1 MKNKD
6 KLQIIE
12 EYNGLINKY
21 VGMYFRS
28 IKGND
33 ISKDDLK
40 QEIILGLLN
49 DLDKLDESKGKSVF
63 IEKSIENNCLSYI
76 RARNRIKR
84 GSGLA
89 DDSLDKKIIND
100 DENINLIDVIGSDY
114 DLEYDVIN
122 NIMVKD
128 IFDYIKNNIKV
139 RDTEFEKMYKVA
151 NREQLIFELYGK
163 GYTFQE
169 IGDKL
174 VISRQRANY
183 IFTRIINKIRD
194 EFKIEVV

>member
-1 MKNKD
+1 MLTKNGERGMIMMTNKD
-6 KLQIIE
+6 KIEIIE
-12 EYNGLINKY
+12 QYDRLINKY
-21 VGMYFRS
+21 TNMYYRS
-28 IKGND
+28 LNSNW

-76 RARNRIKR
+76 TTRNRMKR
-84 GSGLA
+84 GNGLA

-114 DLEYDVIN
+114 DLEYDTIN

-128 IFDYIKNNIKV
+128 ILNFINNYNNRQALIL
-139 RDTEFEKMYKVA
+139 KMYS
-151 NREQLIFELYGK
+151 E
-163 GYTFQE
+163 GYTFAD
-169 IGDKL
+169 IGYMLDM
-174 VISRQRANY
+174 SRQRANL
-183 IFTRIINKIRD
+183 IFKKTIDKIRNK
-194 EFKIEVV
+194 FKIEVV

>member
-1 MKNKD
+1 MENKD

-21 VGMYFRS
+21 VSIYFRS

-63 IEKSIENNCLSYI
+63 IEKSIENSCLRYI
-76 RARNRIKR
+76 TTRNRIKR
-84 GSGLA
+84 GNGLA
-89 DDSLDKKIIND
+89 DDSLDRKIINE
-100 DENINLIDVIGSDY
+100 DENVNLIDVIKSNY
-114 DLEYDVIN
+114 DLEYDTIN

-128 IFDYIKNNIKV
+128 ILSFIENNNDRQALIL
-139 RDTEFEKMYKVA
+139 KMYS
-151 NREQLIFELYGK
+151 E
-163 GYTFQE
+163 GYTFAD
-169 IGDKL
+169 IGYML
-174 VISRQRANY
+174 NMSRQRANL
-183 IFTRIINKIRD
+183 IFKKTIDKIRNKY
-194 EFKIEVV
+194 KIEVV

>member
-1 MKNKD
+1 MLTKNGERGMIMMTNKD
-6 KLQIIE
+6 KIEIIE
-12 EYNGLINKY
+12 QYDRLINKY
-21 VGMYFRS
+21 TNMYYRS
-28 IKGND
+28 LNSNW

-76 RARNRIKR
+76 KTRNRIKR
-84 GSGLA
+84 GNGLA

-114 DLEYDVIN
+114 DLEYDTIN

-128 IFDYIKNNIKV
+128 ILNFINNYNNRQALIL
-139 RDTEFEKMYKVA
+139 KMYS
-151 NREQLIFELYGK
+151 E
-163 GYTFQE
+163 GYTFAD
-169 IGDKL
+169 IGYMLDM
-174 VISRQRANY
+174 SRQRANL
-183 IFTRIINKIRD
+183 IFKKTIDKIRN
-194 EFKIEVV
+194 KYRIEVM

>member
-1 MKNKD
+1 MNNKD
-6 KLQIIE
+6 KLQRIE

-21 VGMYFRS
+21 VNMYFRS

-33 ISKDDLK
+33 VSKDDLK

-76 RARNRIKR
+76 KTRNRIKR
-84 GSGLA
+84 GNGLA
-89 DDSLDKKIIND
+89 DDSLDKKIISD

-114 DLEYDVIN
+114 DLEYDTIN

-128 IFDYIKNNIKV
+128 ILNFINNNNNRQALIL
-139 RDTEFEKMYKVA
+139 KMYS
-151 NREQLIFELYGK
+151 E
-163 GYTFQE
+163 GYTFTD
-169 IGDKL
+169 IGHMLDM
-174 VISRQRANY
+174 SRQRANL
-183 IFTRIINKIRD
+183 IFRKTIYKIRNKY
-194 EFKIEVV
+194 KIEVV

>member
-1 MKNKD
+1 MENKD

-21 VGMYFRS
+21 VNMYFRS

-33 ISKDDLK
+33 VSKDDLK

-76 RARNRIKR
+76 TTRNRMKR
-84 GSGLA
+84 GNGLA

-114 DLEYDVIN
+114 DLEYDTIN
-122 NIMVKD
+122 NILTKD
-128 IFDYIKNNIKV
+128 ILNFIENNNNRQALIL
-139 RDTEFEKMYKVA
+139 KMYS
-151 NREQLIFELYGK
+151 E

-174 VISRQRANY
+174 VISKQRANY

-194 EFKIEVV
+194 EFRIEVV

>member
-1 MKNKD
+1 MLTKNGERGMIMMTNKD
-6 KLQIIE
+6 KIEIIE
-12 EYNGLINKY
+12 QYDRLINKY
-21 VGMYFRS
+21 TNMYYRS
-28 IKGND
+28 LNSNW

-76 RARNRIKR
+76 TTRNRMKR
-84 GSGLA
+84 GNGLA

-114 DLEYDVIN
+114 DLEYDTIN

-128 IFDYIKNNIKV
+128 ILNFINNYNNRQALIL
-139 RDTEFEKMYKVA
+139 KMYS
-151 NREQLIFELYGK
+151 E
-163 GYTFQE
+163 GYTFAD
-169 IGDKL
+169 IGYMLDM
-174 VISRQRANY
+174 SRQRANL
-183 IFTRIINKIRD
+183 IFKKTIDKIRN
-194 EFKIEVV
+194 KYRIEVM

>member
-1 MKNKD
+1 MLTKNGERGMIMMTNKD
-6 KLQIIE
+6 KIEIIE
-12 EYNGLINKY
+12 QYDRLINKY
-21 VGMYFRS
+21 TNMYYRS
-28 IKGND
+28 LNSNW

-76 RARNRIKR
+76 TTRNRMKR
-84 GSGLA
+84 GNGLA

-114 DLEYDVIN
+114 DLEYDTIN

-128 IFDYIKNNIKV
+128 ILNFINNYNNRQALIL
-139 RDTEFEKMYKVA
+139 KMYS
-151 NREQLIFELYGK
+151 E
-163 GYTFQE
+163 GYTFSD
-169 IGDKL
+169 IGCML
-174 VISRQRANY
+174 NMSRQRANLIY
-183 IFTRIINKIRD
+183 RKAIYKIRNK
-194 EFKIEVV
+194 FKIEVV

>member
-1 MKNKD
+1 MLTKNGERGMIMMTNKD
-6 KLQIIE
+6 KIEIIE
-12 EYNGLINKY
+12 QYDRLINKY
-21 VGMYFRS
+21 TNMYYRS
-28 IKGND
+28 LNSNW

-76 RARNRIKR
+76 TTRNRMKR
-84 GSGLA
+84 GNGLA

-114 DLEYDVIN
+114 DLEYDTIN

-128 IFDYIKNNIKV
+128 ILNFINNYNNRQALIL
-139 RDTEFEKMYKVA
+139 KMYS
-151 NREQLIFELYGK
+151 E
-163 GYTFQE
+163 GYTFSD
-169 IGDKL
+169 IGCML
-174 VISRQRANY
+174 NMSRQRANLIY
-183 IFTRIINKIRD
+183 KKAIYKIRNK
-194 EFKIEVV
+194 FKIEVV

>member
-1 MKNKD
+1 MENKD

-21 VGMYFRS
+21 VNMYFRS
-28 IKGND
+28 IKGNW

-76 RARNRIKR
+76 TTRNRMKR
-84 GSGLA
+84 GNGLA

-100 DENINLIDVIGSDY
+100 DENINLIDVIKSDY
-114 DLEYDVIN
+114 DLEYDTIN
-122 NIMVKD
+122 NILTKD
-128 IFDYIKNNIKV
+128 ILSFIENNNDRQALIL
-139 RDTEFEKMYKVA
+139 KMYS
-151 NREQLIFELYGK
+151 E
-163 GYTFQE
+163 GYTFSD
-169 IGDKL
+169 IGSML
-174 VISRQRANY
+174 NMSRQRANLIY
-183 IFTRIINKIRD
+183 RKAIYKIRNK
-194 EFKIEVV
+194 FKIEVV

>member
-1 MKNKD
+1 MENKD

-33 ISKDDLK
+33 VSKDDLK

-49 DLDKLDESKGKSVF
+49 DLDKLDENKGKSVF

-76 RARNRIKR
+76 TTRNRMKR
-84 GSGLA
+84 GNGLA

-114 DLEYDVIN
+114 DLEYDTIN
-122 NIMVKD
+122 NILTKD
-128 IFDYIKNNIKV
+128 ILNFIENNNNRQALIL
-139 RDTEFEKMYKVA
+139 KMYS
-151 NREQLIFELYGK
+151 E
-163 GYTFQE
+163 GYTFSD
-169 IGDKL
+169 IGSML
-174 VISRQRANY
+174 NMSRQRANL
-183 IFTRIINKIRD
+183 IFKKTIDKIRN
-194 EFKIEVV
+194 KYRIEVM

>member
-1 MKNKD
+1 MENKD

-21 VGMYFRS
+21 VSIYFRS

-63 IEKSIENNCLSYI
+63 IEKSIENSCLRYI
-76 RARNRIKR
+76 TTRNRIKR
-84 GSGLA
+84 GNGLA
-89 DDSLDKKIIND
+89 DDSLDRKIINE
-100 DENINLIDVIGSDY
+100 DENVNLIDVIKSDY
-114 DLEYDVIN
+114 DLEYDTIN

-128 IFDYIKNNIKV
+128 ILNFINNNNNRQALIL
-139 RDTEFEKMYKVA
+139 KMYS
-151 NREQLIFELYGK
+151 E
-163 GYTFQE
+163 GYTFSD
-169 IGDKL
+169 IGYML
-174 VISRQRANY
+174 NMSRQRANL
-183 IFTRIINKIRD
+183 IFKKTIYKIRNKY
-194 EFKIEVV
+194 KIEVV

>member
-1 MKNKD
+1 MNNKD

-21 VGMYFRS
+21 VNMYFRS
-28 IKGND
+28 IKGNW

-76 RARNRIKR
+76 KTRNRIKR
-84 GSGLA
+84 GNGLA

-114 DLEYDVIN
+114 DLEYDTIN

-128 IFDYIKNNIKV
+128 ILNFINNYNNRQALIL
-139 RDTEFEKMYKVA
+139 KMYS
-151 NREQLIFELYGK
+151 E
-163 GYTFQE
+163 GYTFSD
-169 IGDKL
+169 IGCML
-174 VISRQRANY
+174 NMSRQRANL
-183 IFTRIINKIRD
+183 IFKKTIDKIRN
-194 EFKIEVV
+194 KYRIEVM